1 MSADCISAGRMS
13 CFVILGVSYH
23 RLRKGCVCAATNIGT
38 EKSAM
43 QTAFLADQDRNPVT
57 GLFMPGNN
65 ARRLKRFR
73 IEAMMRDIAD
83 TEFEGGF
90 IGLKPSDRIAL
101 EKACTLLCGHPKR
114 HDVEVRAINSA
125 ARLLAGLRKRIKPK
139 KQPNARRGPSMA
151 SLLAKRADNP

>member
-1 MSADCISAGRMS
+1 MRENTHIGNP
-13 CFVILGVSYH
+13 
-23 RLRKGCVCAATNIGT
+23 ATVRENTHIT
-38 EKSAM
+38 SFA
-43 QTAFLADQDRNPVT
+43 T
-57 GLFMPGNN
+57 
-65 ARRLKRFR
+65 KRFR